1 MAADQRR
8 KRLHGASI
16 TGCNSLD
23 QCKTKKKKLKL
34 EPSRNDSNTKCCISL
49 EWDGN
54 KKKVVAKREQ
64 IGLSQRHLRSFTEST
79 THCHRVLADVLTLC
93 PEIFE
98 LEDLTEVLS
107 YEVWQTHL
115 SENERNFLM
124 QFLPSGIDKERV
136 LQALFSGDNF
146 HFGNHFLKW
155 GTSLC
160 LGHLHP
166 DTVIQEEQRLKA
178 ENKSYYSELQ
188 EYHND
193 MIEYLQKLKEKWES
207 SKDPEKE
214 ILQKLWRSKRVG
226 KKKVFSH
233 TNEPRLETVE
243 QDVTATSESCSW
255 VADEKACSSDNQ
267 NSSVVKVGKI
277 RGSMYEKGMIK
288 NKGQMLS
295 TAPDY
300 ALTVEA
306 RPKKC
311 DKIRRR
317 NIQQCDGA
325 KYMSCFKISKKQHD
339 LLKNMDQS
347 GRSIQS
353 KSLTCVLGD
362 IDTLHV
368 QPYEVF
374 LEEEQRRLHEH
385 WLKLVKEDLPASY
398 ATWREIQ
405 SQKWKITKSLEQEM
419 KENLNSLLEDEED
432 KDEDTLK
439 LQDREDNADVNL
451 VALDVEEEDPEKSH
465 EDEKDTEATES
476 ESSMEDGESVLALAP
491 NQSPQRI
498 SFIDHGQLCNHMEES
513 ENNENIA
520 KSDVASSDVS
530 EHSDN
535 LNTAGATVGQDVP
548 VSSSEI
554 VWPANSIPHSY
565 NDSTADHKYTSTS
578 GFSFIHQD
586 TEDQQNQMIALE
598 SDLHKESTSKALLHR
613 HSEDV
618 PFNSYTNQDRNELL
632 QSFFKDQGVSSYHSE
647 QKQAGPDFQP
657 PNNLLMDDG
666 RFNGQFQEQL
676 QSSLL
681 LEEKQKG
688 QNEVYMQ
695 QNMPHNIY
703 SDGGRYM
710 TPSQEHLP
718 SGNLQDWAVPPA
730 RMPAP
735 FQHQLNN
742 RDLLSQSWFTGEHQ
756 VRGEWAGSD
765 GFSGQSQSMLSA
777 SNADQSLFS
786 VLSHCNQFH
795 SSSPYESM
803 GSTEQF
809 IPQRNNG
816 MMRGV
821 TPGLIGNGMQQAAH
835 PFDYLGTRDTTTPL
849 MAADDP
855 VWMNLP
861 HPNSAL
867 HDPMGKPY
875 LRSWDN

>member
-1 MAADQRR
+1 MAADQQR

-16 TGCNSLD
+16 AGCNSLD
-23 QCKTKKKKLKL
+23 RCKTKKKRLKLEL
-34 EPSRNDSNTKCCISL
+34 EPSRNDLNTKCCISL

-54 KKKVVAKREQ
+54 QKKVVAKREQ
-64 IGLSQRHLRSFTEST
+64 IGLSRRHLRPFTEST

-98 LEDLTEVLS
+98 LEDLTKVLS

-124 QFLPSGIDKERV
+124 QFLPNGIDEEQV

-160 LGHLHP
+160 SGHLHP

-178 ENKSYYSELQ
+178 EKKSYYSELQ

-193 MIEYLQKLKEKWES
+193 MIEYLQKLKEKCENC
-207 SKDPEKE
+207 KDPEKE
-214 ILQKLWRSKRVG
+214 IVQKFWRSKRVG
-226 KKKVFSH
+226 KRRVFSH
-233 TNEPRLETVE
+233 SNEPGLGNVE
-243 QDVTATSESCSW
+243 QDVIATSESCSW
-255 VADEKACSSDNQ
+255 VADEKECSSDNQ
-267 NSSVVKVGKI
+267 NSSFVKDGKM
-277 RGSMYEKGMIK
+277 RRSMCEKGMIK
-288 NKGQMLS
+288 NKDQMLS
-295 TAPDY
+295 NAPNY
-300 ALTVEA
+300 ALTAEA
-306 RPKKC
+306 RPKKS
-311 DKIRRR
+311 DKIRKR
-317 NIQQCDGA
+317 NIQQSDGA

-339 LLKNMDQS
+339 LLKNMNQS

-353 KSLTCVLGD
+353 KSLTRVLGD
-362 IDTLHV
+362 INTLHV

-385 WLKLVKEDLPASY
+385 WLKLVKEDLPVLY
-398 ATWREIQ
+398 ATRREIQ
-405 SQKWKITKSLEQEM
+405 SQKWKITKLLEQEI
-419 KENLNSLLEDEED
+419 KEKLNSLLEDEED
-432 KDEDTLK
+432 EDEDTLK
-439 LQDREDNADVNL
+439 LQDQEENVDTNS
-451 VALDVEEEDPEKSH
+451 VALDVEEEDPEKSL

-476 ESSMEDGESVLALAP
+476 ESSMEDVGSVLALPP

-498 SFIDHGQLCNHMEES
+498 SSIDSGQLCNHMEES
-513 ENNENIA
+513 ENNDNIA

-535 LNTAGATVGQDVP
+535 LNTVDATVGQETP
-548 VSSSEI
+548 VSSAEI
-554 VWPANSIPHSY
+554 VWPVDSIPRSY
-565 NDSTADHKYTSTS
+565 HDCTADHKYTSTS
-578 GFSFIHQD
+578 GLPFIHQD
-586 TEDQQNQMIALE
+586 TKDLQNHMIALE

-613 HSEDV
+613 HSEDGL
-618 PFNSYTNQDRNELL
+618 FNSYTNQDRNELL

-647 QKQAGPDFQP
+647 QKQAGPNFQP
-657 PNNLLMDDG
+657 PKNPLMEEDG
-666 RFNGQFQEQL
+666 HFNGQFQEQL

-681 LEEKQKG
+681 LEEKQKR
-688 QNEVYMQ
+688 QNEAYMQ
-695 QNMPHNIY
+695 QNTPQNIY

-710 TPSQEHLP
+710 TPMQEHLP
-718 SGNLQDWAVPPA
+718 SGNMQDWAVPPA
-730 RMPAP
+730 RMHTP
-735 FQHQLNN
+735 FQHQLNS
-742 RDLLSQSWFTGEHQ
+742 RDLLSQSWFTGEHQVQ

-795 SSSPYESM
+795 SSIPYESM

-821 TPGLIGNGMQQAAH
+821 TPGIIGNG
-835 PFDYLGTRDTTTPL
+835 
-849 MAADDP
+849 
-855 VWMNLP
+855 WMNLP

-875 LRSWDN
+875 LRSWNH